1 MILRNL
7 SLTVSVKVVDDGL
20 VANPLYMKTGNESIS
35 IASEEIF
42 DPKIYNSLKSIK
54 HKGDSLA
61 EKYTQNVIQK
71 ADIPVTNTITRN
83 KFYTL
88 QSRPPAVFLKGRKT
102 RYTIVIRRFM
112 CIKSRPETE

>member
-20 VANPLYMKTGNESIS
+20 VANPLYLKTGNESIS
-35 IASEEIF
+35 IALEEIF
-42 DPKIYNSLKSIK
+42 DPKIYNSLKNIK

-61 EKYTQNVIQK
+61 ENYTQNVIQK
-71 ADIPVTNTITRN
+71 ADIPVTNTTRN

-88 QSRPPAVFLKGRKT
+88 QSRPPAIFLKGRKT

-112 CIKSRPETE
+112 